1 MEFELWLMFIFG
13 VIIGGLLVCLFGL
26 RMLVGTL
33 KIDHDNPEK
42 DVYRFEVRDI
52 DALAKR
58 KYVLLQVESD
68 SHFSQK

>member
-1 MEFELWLMFIFG
+1 MEFGLWLMFIFG
-13 VIIGGLLVCLFGL
+13 VIVGGLLTCLIGL

-42 DVYRFEVRDI
+42 DVYRFEVQDI
-52 DALAKR
+52 DSLSKR

-68 SHFSQK
+68 SHFSHE

>member
-13 VIIGGLLVCLFGL
+13 VIIGGLLACLFSL